1 MRGAVLI
8 NPLEQPRS
16 QFLQMGYYFARLL
29 SLRRAVKATHN
40 RMGGPPLSE
49 LIRLTT
55 SIINLAMETADERT
69 QHLTDNIYHIV
80 IFSAITLCQLLRK
93 YEDQLRHSQDVP
105 ALDSLVSRLVA
116 WLRSIGLRCH
126 VAHMLGD
133 LVSAQQRRLR
143 PGGTETPSGNSVSAA
158 LPSTNALFPHIISA
172 EMLEGETG
180 LWPDLWPPWDQV
192 F

>member
-40 RMGGPPLSE
+40 RMGDPPLSE

-80 IFSAITLCQLLRK
+80 IFAAITLCQLLRK
-93 YEDQLRHSQDVP
+93 YEDQLRKSQDVP
-105 ALDSLVSRLVA
+105 ALDLLVSRLVA

-143 PGGTETPSGNSVSAA
+143 PEGTPSGNSVSAG
-158 LPSTNALFPHIISA
+158 LSSTNTLFPHIISA
-172 EMLEGETG
+172 EMLQGETD

>member
-1 MRGAVLI
+1 
-8 NPLEQPRS
+8 
-16 QFLQMGYYFARLL
+16 MGE
-29 SLRRAVKATHN
+29 S
-40 RMGGPPLSE
+40 PLSE

-80 IFSAITLCQLLRK
+80 TFSAMTLCQLLRK
-93 YEDQLRHSQDVP
+93 YEDQLGNSHDVP
-105 ALDSLVSRLVA
+105 DLDSLVSRLVA

-133 LVSAQQRRLR
+133 LVSAQQKTLR
-143 PGGTETPSGNSVSAA
+143 PGVAGTPSGNSAFA
-158 LPSTNALFPHIISA
+158 DMPSPNTLFPDIISA
-172 EMLEGETG
+172 EMLEGET
-180 LWPDLWPPWDQV
+180 DLWPPWDQV